1 MKIAEP
7 KEMNFDD
14 KELREIKATCGSGC
28 KLLGPNDTFEFT
40 CSRCTRCCKNRS
52 DYHRFDK
59 MILVPY
65 DIIRISRRLKMTT
78 TDFLSQYT
86 DFEARPLTQS
96 MEIALKFK
104 GNEYDNKCPFLEG
117 DQCRIYDDR
126 PMGCR
131 LYPLGRAFEGDKYVI
146 VLPESHDDCALGTG
160 QEWIVHD
167 WLDSQDLLHYFKYD
181 RPWHLSHRLDR
192 DKFNKLPPQER
203 DTFFR
208 CLYDIDSIVTF
219 KEKDNKP
226 MSVEETIS
234 TIYMLCEKILKMHGC
249 LKDSGIAD
257 SGGD

>member
-1 MKIAEP
+1 MEIVDP

-14 KELREIKATCGSGC
+14 KELREIKATCGPGC

-78 TDFLSQYT
+78 TDFLSRYT
-86 DFEARPLTQS
+86 EFEARPLTQS
-96 MEIALKFK
+96 MEIALKFE
-104 GNEYDNKCPFLEG
+104 GDEYDNKCPFLEG

-167 WLDSQDLLHYFKYD
+167 WLESMDLFHYFKYG
-181 RPWHLSHRLDR
+181 RPWDLFSKIDR
-192 DKFNKLPPQER
+192 DKFNKLNPADR
-203 DTFFR
+203 DFFFR
-208 CLYDIDSIVTF
+208 SLYDMDLGGILANNDG
-219 KEKDNKP
+219 KP
-226 MSVEETIS
+226 LSAEET
-234 TIYMLCEKILKMHGC
+234 TLAIYDFCKYVLENLGC
-249 LKDSGIAD
+249 LRSTGHKQ
-257 SGGD
+257 